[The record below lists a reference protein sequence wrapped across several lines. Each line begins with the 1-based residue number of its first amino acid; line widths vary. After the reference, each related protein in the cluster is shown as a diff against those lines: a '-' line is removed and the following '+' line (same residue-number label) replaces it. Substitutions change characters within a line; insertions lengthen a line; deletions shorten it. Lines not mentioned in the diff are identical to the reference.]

1 MSFPLKEGL
10 RLIYFKFLIKTFGVE
25 MSFPL
30 KEGLRHWL
38 GFGKILVHL
47 V

>member
-10 RLIYFKFLIKTFGVE
+10 RQRRMNSIILMPTKVE

-30 KEGLRHWL
+30 KEGLRL
-38 GFGKILVHL
+38 LTFLKN
-47 V
+47 

>member
-10 RLIYFKFLIKTFGVE
+10 RPVIFLPTLRALLVE

-30 KEGLRHWL
+30 KEGLRRPSTK
-38 GFGKILVHL
+38 F
-47 V
+47 